1 MAQLLHFRS
10 KKVQAW
16 SSVVMNLY
24 CDLPVNTALPGINSA
39 VNMFVLFYSIV
50 RDMYTHSACSHKEE
64 IL

>member
-16 SSVVMNLY
+16 SSVVMY
-24 CDLPVNTALPGINSA
+24 FHCDLPVNTALPGINSA
-39 VNMFVLFYSIV
+39 VNMFVLFCSTG
-50 RDMYTHSACSHKEE
+50 RDIYTHSAYSPKEE